1 MVCELIGARTI
12 VRGGDRS
19 GMKLFGVQV
28 GKPKAL
34 TFEEFRD
41 SMRLHARRLYA
52 GCTLENG
59 ENGFTLTISGRTE
72 TCNIRGVY
80 ASYCKNPGDLE
91 KIAKQYLESLQVENP
106 VHSWQDAMPLL
117 RPSIRSAAFLEAA
130 ARSLARQKEPDS
142 LPSIPFAGDL
152 HVISVVEFKS
162 RLWAVTQN
170 GLDQWG
176 VDIQEVLRTAHNNMS
191 MLSFPTPNSTFTA
204 AGGKEELG
212 LTFEGDHLTATWI
225 VMDRFRDYLG
235 QRLQGNYVISA
246 CSRSKLTAVRADE
259 TGLVATLRNQGRN
272 FQSLPY
278 PLTGQLFKIDMDV
291 TGGSVAVL
299 DNESMALNAGNMFA
313 SGVSK
318 SLPSITQAA
327 QGISQGVAF
336 DQFMGLS
343 ESVNDTPPPSSGSA
357 RRG

>member
-1 MVCELIGARTI
+1 
-12 VRGGDRS
+12 
-19 GMKLFGVQV
+19 MKLFGVQV

-41 SMRLHARRLYA
+41 AMRLHARRLYA

-59 ENGFTLTISGRTE
+59 ENGFTLTINGRTE

-80 ASYCKNPGDLE
+80 ASYCKNPADLE
-91 KIAKQYLESLQVENP
+91 RITKQYLESLQVENP
-106 VHSWQDAMPLL
+106 VHSWQDAQPLL
-117 RPSIRSAAFLEAA
+117 RPSIRSVAFLEAA

-176 VDIQEVLRTAHNNMS
+176 VDINEVLKTAHNNMS
-191 MLSFPTPNSTFTA
+191 MLSFPTPSSTFTA
-204 AGGKEELG
+204 AGGMEELG
-212 LTFEGDHLTATWI
+212 LVFDGDHLTATWL
-225 VMDRFRDYLG
+225 VMDRFRDYVG
-235 QRLQGNYVISA
+235 QRLQGNYVVSA

-259 TGLVATLRNQGRN
+259 TGLVATLRNQSRN
-272 FQSLPY
+272 FHTLPY
-278 PLTGQLFKIDMDV
+278 PLTAQLFKVDMAL
-291 TGGSVAVL
+291 TGGAVSVL
-299 DNESMALNAGNMFA
+299 DNDTLALTNDNMFA
-313 SGVSK
+313 SGVTR

-343 ESVNDTPPPSSGSA
+343 ESVTDTPPPPSGSS